1 MAVRGK
7 WLVGG
12 KSGNRGTG
20 CEVMAAPWAGSGFG
34 GVNVLGME
42 RVGEWGLYFGD
53 SIKQAG

>member
-12 KSGNRGTG
+12 KSGNRETC
-20 CEVMAAPWAGSGFG
+20 CEVMAAHWAGSGFG

>member
-1 MAVRGK
+1 MRGK